1 MSDASA
7 KRRTLLLLGA
17 GFEQIEALRVARE
30 LGYRTVAFDN
40 DAQAAGRAFADAF
53 HRVDLK
59 DRGALLY
66 EAERVRPDGVF
77 VHAAE
82 LAVECARVAQ
92 ALDLPGIGIESALD
106 ATDKSRRI
114 ARLAAAGIP
123 TPRHVVLDTAAP
135 DAGAWLDGTRAIPF
149 PKILKPTNQAGARGV
164 ELVSDEAELVAYYQR
179 RGVFGCEHFVCE
191 ELLRGV
197 ELSTESIAIAGKPVH
212 HAIARRHY
220 DTTAHL
226 APHFIEDGHSMPHAL
241 PPTLRAEVESV
252 IERCF
257 DALRIAT
264 GVLKGDLLVDAAG
277 TVHVLEMAA
286 RTSGGRFADTVVP
299 LSSGIHVLYPL
310 ITLAMGDAPESDW
323 LVAARE
329 VGVSQRFF
337 LHDGPARVRRWP
349 ALRRLVSRPGVAHV
363 QLDEANWKSGELP
376 RIRSHRDRLGYV
388 ICTGATRDEAD
399 RLALEITGA
408 FAREL
413 VLEPAEAP
421 SDARVARSGAGSSV
435 GPHIGAISGPRA
447 AAPAE
452 TAR

>member
-1 MSDASA
+1 MNRASA

-40 DAQAAGRAFADAF
+40 DAEAAGRAHADAF
-53 HRVDLK
+53 QRVDLK
-59 DRGALLY
+59 DPAALLF

-82 LAVECARVAQ
+82 LAVECARVAE
-92 ALDLPGIGIESALD
+92 ALDLPGIGLESALD

-114 ARLAAAGIP
+114 ARLAAAGLP
-123 TPRHVVLDTAAP
+123 TPRHVVLDAAAP
-135 DAGAWLDGTRAIPF
+135 EAQAWLDATRAIPF

-164 ELVSDEAELVAYYQR
+164 ELVRDETEVEAYHQR
-179 RGVFGCEHFVCE
+179 RAAFGCERFVCE
-191 ELLRGV
+191 ALLRGV
-197 ELSTESIAIAGKPVH
+197 ELSTESIAIGGKPVH

-241 PPTLRAEVESV
+241 PPALRAEIERV
-252 IERCF
+252 IECCF
-257 DALRIAT
+257 AALRIET

-277 TVHVLEMAA
+277 SIHVLEMAA

-299 LSSGIHVLYPL
+299 LSSGVHILYPL
-310 ITLAMGDAPESDW
+310 IALAMGDSPEGGW
-323 LVAARE
+323 LVPSRE

-363 QLDEANWKSGELP
+363 ELDLTKWRSGELP

-408 FAREL
+408 FARDL
-413 VLEPAEAP
+413 LLEPVDAP
-421 SDARVARSGAGSSV
+421 VDARAAGSGTGSRV
-435 GPHIGAISGPRA
+435 GPDAGAVAGARA
-447 AAPAE
+447 VSRAE
-452 TAR
+452 TPR